1 VYANPREPPGG
12 EGGVWGDAPRFGR
25 WLCRAANASEYGDF
39 ETGLAVS
46 AYQVHAYTLH
56 GARVATVEV
65 RARDGQKARD
75 KARTQLCR
83 QGRQPNRLT
92 LVPVQVINA

>member
-1 VYANPREPPGG
+1 
-12 EGGVWGDAPRFGR
+12 
-25 WLCRAANASEYGDF
+25 
-39 ETGLAVS
+39 VS
-46 AYQVHAYTLH
+46 AYRVHAYTLH

-75 KARTQLCR
+75 KARTQLYR

-92 LVPVQVINA
+92 LVPVQVNA